1 MSGDAGPRLVTVAHG
16 TRRAGGNETARRLT
30 AAAAERLGV
39 PATAAYVELSEPL
52 LADVV
57 ARLDGPAAVVPLLLS
72 TGFHVRQD
80 LPQACA
86 GAPAGVP
93 VALGRPLGPDPLL
106 ARAQVDRLVEA
117 GAEPGA
123 PLVMVAAGSTDLRA
137 WRDLRGATR
146 LLGQVWG
153 GRVRLTTLSGYGRRP
168 EEVVRP
174 GDAVSPYLLSPGL
187 FSRKVREMAEA
198 AGARSCA
205 DVLGEHPLVVDLVV
219 ERARAL
225 LGEAGS
231 QPGRCR

>member
-1 MSGDAGPRLVTVAHG
+1 MSRAPRLVTVAHG

-57 ARLDGPAAVVPLLLS
+57 ASLHGPAAVVPLLLS

-146 LLGQVWG
+146 LLGQEWG

-174 GDAVSPYLLSPGL
+174 GDAVSAYLLSPGL

>member
-1 MSGDAGPRLVTVAHG
+1 MSGEAGPRLVTVAHG

-52 LADVV
+52 LAEVA

-93 VALGRPLGPDPLL
+93 VALGRPLGL

-117 GAEPGA
+117 GAEPGS

-146 LLGQVWG
+146 LLGQEWG

-174 GDAVSPYLLSPGL
+174 GDAVSAYLLSPGL

>member
-1 MSGDAGPRLVTVAHG
+1 MSGEAGPRLVTVAHG

-52 LADVV
+52 LAEVA

-93 VALGRPLGPDPLL
+93 VALGRPLGL

-146 LLGQVWG
+146 LLGQEWG

-174 GDAVSPYLLSPGL
+174 GDAVSAYLLSPGL

>member
-1 MSGDAGPRLVTVAHG
+1 MSEVPLLVTVAHG
-16 TRRAGGNETARRLT
+16 TRRAGGNETARSLT
-30 AAAAERLGV
+30 SAAAERVGV

-57 ARLDGPAAVVPLLLS
+57 ASLDRSAVVVPLLLS

-80 LPQACA
+80 LPEACA
-86 GAPAGVP
+86 GAPAGVS
-93 VALGRPLGPDPLL
+93 VALGRPLGPDLLL
-106 ARAQVDRLVEA
+106 ARAQVGRLVEA
-117 GAEPGA
+117 GAEPGS

-146 LLGQVWG
+146 LLAGQWG

-168 EEVVRP
+168 QDVVRP
-174 GDAVSPYLLSPGL
+174 GDAVSSYLLSPGL
-187 FSRKVREMAEA
+187 FSRRVREIADA
-198 AGARSCA
+198 AGAGVCA
-205 DVLGEHPLVVDLVV
+205 DVLAEHPLVVDLVV
-219 ERARAL
+219 ERARDL